1 MTDFFIFFHGIHMD
15 NYLFEILSLVVW
27 KEMDWILLLLFFFF
41 IEILELKLDIDF
53 SIFYLS

>member
-27 KEMDWILLLLFFFF
+27 KEMDSSSSFFFF
-41 IEILELKLDIDF
+41 
-53 SIFYLS
+53 Y

>member
-1 MTDFFIFFHGIHMD
+1 MTDFFFFHGINMD
-15 NYLFEILSLVVW
+15 NYLFEILLLVVW
-27 KEMDWILLLLFFFF
+27 KEMDWILLLFFFF